1 MCPAKDVDTWRAGRE
16 LAVAETQTEPETK
29 KRRFFYG
36 WWLLGAGTM
45 GMTLHGGMFSYGFAS
60 FFLPL
65 ASALGVSRGVL
76 SIAFSF
82 TRLES
87 SLLGPI
93 EGFLIDRLG
102 PRRIMFGG
110 YFLFGLSYI
119 LFSFVDSLLEFYLI
133 FPLMALGAS
142 MAGFLPVVTAITNWF
157 SRRRGFAIGISSAGV
172 NFGGI
177 LVAVVALAITMLGW
191 RSAALVL
198 GLIIWAVGFPVAS
211 MMRHRPQQ
219 YGYLPDGDQPEESQL
234 TPGDGVPS
242 QVSDNDG
249 AVDLST
255 DDGVDFTPMQALR
268 TSAFWILAASHG
280 ISLIVVASIALHE
293 IPLLVDAGVSYNTAA
308 SVLAFM
314 TFVAMVGRVIGGY
327 IGDKFGRKPIL
338 VVCFLLMSAGIL
350 VLATAQNVPQALV
363 FAVLYGLG
371 YGARAPLFT
380 ALRGDFFG
388 PKNFATI
395 MGLGQ
400 PVMMI
405 GSFSG
410 PVVAGLAYDVQGSY
424 RMVFT
429 IYAIFILVGA
439 VLVFFIKKPT
449 HPQHI
454 EAAPVVEADSPDRL

>member
-1 MCPAKDVDTWRAGRE
+1 M
-16 LAVAETQTEPETK
+16 
-29 KRRFFYG
+29 
-36 WWLLGAGTM
+36 TM
-45 GMTLHGGMFSYGFAS
+45 HGGMFSYGFAA

-93 EGFLIDRLG
+93 EGVLIDRLG
-102 PRRIMFGG
+102 PRRIMLVG
-110 YFLFGLSYI
+110 YFLFGLSYV

-142 MAGFLPVVTAITNWF
+142 MAGFLPVVTAITTWF

-172 NFGGI
+172 NLGGI

-191 RSAALVL
+191 RSAALVM
-198 GLIIWAVGFPVAS
+198 GLIIWSVGFPVAS

-219 YGYLPDGDQPEESQL
+219 YGFLPDGDEPEESHA
-234 TPGDGVPS
+234 TAEDGASSHVPGGDGSVALPI
-242 QVSDNDG
+242 
-249 AVDLST
+249 
-255 DDGVDFTPMQALR
+255 DDSEDFTPVQALR
-268 TSAFWILAASHG
+268 TSAFWVLAASHG
-280 ISLIVVASIALHE
+280 ISLIVVASVALHE
-293 IPLLVDAGVSYNTAA
+293 IPLLVDAEISYNTAA

-314 TFVAMVGRVIGGY
+314 TFVAMVGRIIGGY
-327 IGDKFGRKPIL
+327 IGDRLGRKPIL

-429 IYAIFILVGA
+429 IYAVFILLGA

-449 HPQHI
+449 HPQLA
-454 EAAPVVEADSPDRL
+454 EAVPVAEADRFDTL